1 MDKEKVGIV
10 ACSNAQSEKQR
21 EEIDRLCQVLNDL
34 HQMPVLSPCLFAKQ
48 EPFSGTGQERAEALM
63 KFYENP
69 DITAI
74 YDVSGG
80 DIANEILEYLDE
92 ALIKNSPAVFWGY
105 SDLTTVINA
114 IYTLTGKSSVL
125 YQIKNLVWDYA
136 KEQQE
141 RFCHMQELFQ
151 IETEFV
157 QGDSMSGVLVGGNI
171 RCFLKLA
178 GTRFFPSLEGKLL
191 LLEALGGEVPQMVT
205 YLSQLRQMGAFE
217 KVNGVLLGT
226 FSMMEAKGA
235 VPDISELVRQ
245 YAGTELPIARTREIG
260 HGMDA
265 KAVRIGAFYSL

>member
-10 ACSNAQSEKQR
+10 ACSNAQSEKQKG
-21 EEIDRLCQVLNDL
+21 EIDRLCQVLDDL
-34 HQMPVLSPCLFAKQ
+34 HQKPLLSPCLFAKQ
-48 EPFSGTGQERAEALM
+48 EPFSGTG
-63 KFYENP
+63 
-69 DITAI
+69 
-74 YDVSGG
+74 
-80 DIANEILEYLDE
+80 
-92 ALIKNSPAVFWGY
+92 
-105 SDLTTVINA
+105 
-114 IYTLTGKSSVL
+114 
-125 YQIKNLVWDYA
+125 
-136 KEQQE
+136 QE

-178 GTRFFPSLEGKLL
+178 GTRFFPPLEGKLL

-205 YLSQLRQMGAFE
+205 YLSQLKQLGAFE

-235 VPDISELVRQ
+235 VPDILELVRW

>member
-34 HQMPVLSPCLFAKQ
+34 HQKPVLSHCLFAKQ

-178 GTRFFPSLEGKLL
+178 GTRFFPPLEGKLL

-205 YLSQLRQMGAFE
+205 YLSQLKQLGAFE

-235 VPDISELVRQ
+235 VPDISELVRW

>member
-21 EEIDRLCQVLNDL
+21 GEIDRLCQVLDDL
-34 HQMPVLSPCLFAKQ
+34 HQKPLLSPCLFAKQ

-92 ALIKNSPAVFWGY
+92 ALIKDSPAVFWGY

-178 GTRFFPSLEGKLL
+178 GTRFFPPLEGKLL

-205 YLSQLRQMGAFE
+205 YLSQLKQLGAFE

-235 VPDISELVRQ
+235 VPDILELVRW